1 MRLARLA
8 PTPAASIRL
17 LLSRVSVPQRTKNNG
32 WVEVLQSIEHGGWTA
47 RLRTWFPDREF
58 FMRSQGQVRFIR
70 ISARL
75 QMIAA
80 AIVGGLAVAWMIA
93 MIAMIVLQLTST
105 SQRMA
110 LLEREAK
117 VTSAESRVSTYRK
130 DIDHVAADLQR
141 RQAFIEQVVKSEL
154 GDLPG
159 QTAPAQHDTVS
170 DSANE
175 SARTVTRISA
185 VLPSAAGLARI
196 EQRQLAFAEQL
207 TRLADGRAA
216 SAEAAIRRLG
226 LNPRLMM
233 AKMNDRRAQ
242 GGPLLGA
249 ADDLDPRFQ
258 RLGLSLA
265 RMGALEDGLAAVPH
279 NLPASLEYI
288 SSGFGYRSD
297 PFTGAAAFHA
307 GLDFRGPIGAP
318 IYAAAKGTV
327 SFAGI
332 RQGYGNC
339 IEITHGNGLLT
350 RYAHMSAFRARV
362 GQTVAAG
369 DTIGAIGSSGRSTGP
384 HLHFEVRID
393 DQPVNPRPFLEGN
406 TNVYAK
412 AGSRTP
418 ASRG

>member
-1 MRLARLA
+1 MGR
-8 PTPAASIRL
+8 SL
-17 LLSRVSVPQRTKNNG
+17 LTLKRDG
-32 WVEVLQSIEHGGWTA
+32 WVA

-75 QMIAA
+75 QMTAATIA
-80 AIVGGLAVAWMIA
+80 VGAVVVWLVA
-93 MIAMIVLQLTST
+93 MIAMIVLQFAST

-117 VTSAESRVSTYRK
+117 VTSAETRVSSYRK

-141 RQAFIEQVVKSEL
+141 RQAFIEQAVKSEL
-154 GDLPG
+154 GELPAQGPADAHGTVSNSSTETAKTVSRISLALPG
-159 QTAPAQHDTVS
+159 
-170 DSANE
+170 
-175 SARTVTRISA
+175 
-185 VLPSAAGLARI
+185 AAGLARI
-196 EQRQLAFAEQL
+196 EQRQLKFAEQL

-216 SAEAAIRRLG
+216 SAEAAIRRVG
-226 LNPRLMM
+226 LNPRLMLV
-233 AKMNDRRAQ
+233 KMNDRSAQ

-249 ADDLDPRFQ
+249 ASDLDPRFQ

-318 IYAAAKGTV
+318 IYAAARGTV
-327 SFAGI
+327 SYAGV

-384 HLHFEVRID
+384 HLHFEVRIN
-393 DQPVNPRPFLEGN
+393 DQPVNPRPFLAGN

-412 AGSRTP
+412 AGSRTA
-418 ASRG
+418 ASRS